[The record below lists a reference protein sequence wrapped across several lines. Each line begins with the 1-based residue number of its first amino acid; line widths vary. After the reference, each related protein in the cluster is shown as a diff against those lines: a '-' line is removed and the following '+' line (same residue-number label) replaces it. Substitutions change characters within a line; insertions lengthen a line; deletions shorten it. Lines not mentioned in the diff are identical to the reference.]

1 MPNLRNHRKSAPR
14 PLVSM
19 QTSPC
24 LSAPM
29 ANSEG
34 TEPFLVSEGWNPQ
47 TRAALETL
55 IRSGAGKQLP
65 VVFDF
70 DNTLVCGDIG
80 EATLAVLAKSGVL
93 SPKNVPPAL
102 CPPIHLEKKG
112 TIDIR
117 SCSDVTEYYEAL
129 LRATAHQPDDPA
141 PLANGYSWAAEILE
155 SLRPAEVLEATR
167 EAYRLARPGCEVMI
181 EVTPGK
187 TSYPAPW
194 FYPEMVECVRQLL
207 LHGFDPWVVS
217 ASNIWSVRWMVLHGL
232 NPLLEEGTRPV
243 AIRPDRVV
251 GISTLLRDRQNR
263 LHKDSILARPNPKY
277 AALDPKALASFRLTS
292 RLQFPVPVYS
302 GKIACILDYIG
313 CPPYLC
319 IGDSPGDLPMMSFSQ
334 NRLWIARL
342 DKTAYQ
348 QKLKEA
354 MDRTGKDEWLIQ
366 GTSTR
371 HPAGF
376 ISGEARC

>member
-1 MPNLRNHRKSAPR
+1 MTNLRHHRKNAPPR
-14 PLVSM
+14 LVSM

-24 LSAPM
+24 LSTPT
-29 ANSEG
+29 ANSPG
-34 TEPFLVSEGWNPQ
+34 TEPLLVSGGWNPQ

-112 TIDIR
+112 TINIR

-181 EVTPGK
+181 EATPGK
-187 TSYPAPW
+187 AAYPAPW
-194 FYPEMVECVRQLL
+194 FYPAMVEFVRQLL
-207 LHGFDPWVVS
+207 IHEFDLWVIS
-217 ASNIWSVRWMVLHGL
+217 ASNLWSVRWMVLHGL
-232 NPLLEEGTRPV
+232 NPLLQEGTRPV
-243 AIRPDRVV
+243 AMRPDRVV
-251 GISTLLRDRQNR
+251 GISTLLSDRQSL
-263 LHKDSILARPNPKY
+263 LHKDSVLTRANPKF
-277 AALDPKALASFRLTS
+277 AALDPEALASFRLTS

-302 GKIACILDYIG
+302 GKIACIIDYIG
-313 CPPYLC
+313 RPPFLC
-319 IGDSPGDLPMMSFSQ
+319 VGDSPGDLPMMSFSQ

-348 QKLKEA
+348 EKLKEA
-354 MDRTGKDEWLIQ
+354 MDRTGKHGWLIQ
-366 GTSTR
+366 ATNTR
-371 HPAGF
+371 QPAGF
-376 ISGEARC
+376 IPVGEAA